1 MAVTGGGDA
10 VIHKNEKCAKWACR
24 HGQDGPS
31 PRSDGVFEETS
42 FFIWEFSLEEAGWV
56 LLLFSHAVKVLR
68 RHVSPH
74 ATDHRRHARSRRTRF
89 RWRPLATPAGSSRP
103 R

>member
-10 VIHKNEKCAKWACR
+10 VIHNGRAVPVKT
-24 HGQDGPS
+24 S
-31 PRSDGVFEETS
+31 PRSDGVFLETS
-42 FFIWEFSLEEAGWV
+42 FFIWEFSSEEAGWV

-89 RWRPLATPAGSSRP
+89 RWRPLATPAGSSRS